1 MNAAVA
7 ARKMTLPT
15 FIYRFSPATRELT
28 DIEPLRRL
36 QPRHKH
42 MYVPVSQPKL
52 QIVWWPES
60 GHNSIQPFWVFHVMY
75 AGSGSKQSAL
85 FHKVALN
92 L

>member
-1 MNAAVA
+1 MQLSRL
-7 ARKMTLPT
+7 RKWRFRL
-15 FIYRFSPATRELT
+15 IYRFPPETRELT
-28 DIEPLRRL
+28 DIVPLRQLLRCYN
-36 QPRHKH
+36 H

-52 QIVWWPES
+52 QTLWWPES

-85 FHKVALN
+85 FYKVALN

>member
-7 ARKMTLPT
+7 AQKMTLPT
-15 FIYRFSPATRELT
+15 FIYCFPPETPELT
-28 DIEPLRRL
+28 DIVPLRRL
-36 QPRHKH
+36 SRRHEH
-42 MYVPVSQPKL
+42 MDVPVSQPKL
-52 QIVWWPES
+52 QMLWWPES
-60 GHNSIQPFWVFHVMY
+60 GHNSIQSFWVFHGMY